1 MTGFSYYFFEGKILK
16 LIFNGIKLIYGRPN
30 LKNAEAK
37 NLEKARGTVGKEY
50 VNKDEFY
57 NLVKEEQPNICQIV
71 AYKDNENVYSA
82 CWNDYKK
89 DDCTHIM
96 SATKSVMSLLIGIAL
111 DKGQIGSVDDKVL
124 DYFPDYKVKRGEK
137 TIYDITIKHLL
148 TMRAP
153 YKCKGDPWTKVC
165 SSDNWTYS
173 ALDFLGGRKGLT
185 DEFTYQT
192 VCLHILSGIL
202 YKATNMKTVDYANAY
217 LFEPLG
223 IKKHINYLAETAEE
237 HKQFTIGKLPKGNIW
252 FCDTDGLGTPG
263 YGLCMSAEDM
273 AKIGLLCLNKGRY
286 DNKQIVSSKWIEEMT
301 RSRTVENSNFRG
313 MEYGYLWWII
323 DSKKKIYAAIGNSGN
338 VIYINPEK
346 NIVISVSSYFKP
358 TIFDRVDFIQEY
370 VEPFISEI

>member
-1 MTGFSYYFFEGKILK
+1 MF
-16 LIFNGIKLIYGRPN
+16 IYGRPN
-30 LKNAEAK
+30 LKNVEAK
-37 NLEKARGTVGKEY
+37 NLEKTRGIVGEEY
-50 VNKDEFY
+50 ANKDELH
-57 NLVKEEQPNICQIV
+57 NLIKEEQPNICQIV
-71 AYKDNENVYSA
+71 AYKDNKKVYSD
-82 CWNDYKK
+82 CWNDYEK

-96 SATKSVMSLLIGIAL
+96 SATKSIMALLVGIAL
-111 DKGQIGSVDDKVL
+111 DKRQIGSIDDKVL

-165 SSDNWTYS
+165 SSNNWTYS

-185 DEFTYQT
+185 DEFNYQT

-202 YKATNMKTVDYANAY
+202 YKATNMKTADYANKY

-223 IKKHINYLAETAEE
+223 IKKHINYLAETAEA
-237 HKQFTIGKLPKGNIW
+237 HKQFTIGKSPKGNIW

-273 AKIGLLCLNKGRY
+273 AKIGLLCLNKGSY

-301 RSRTVENSNFRG
+301 RPRTVENSNFRG

-323 DSKKKIYAAIGNSGN
+323 DSKKNIYAAIGNSGN
-338 VIYINPEK
+338 VIYINSEK

-370 VEPFISEI
+370 IEPFISVI

>member
-37 NLEKARGTVGKEY
+37 NLEKTREIVGKEY
-50 VNKDEFY
+50 ANKDEFY
-57 NLVKEEQPNICQIV
+57 NMVKEEQPNICQIV